1 MLEAGKCGITVNYQ
15 IYDLNLDINIVN
27 ILLAKAPTCLHFN
40 QIISLKILLLTK
52 VVCFNLTAKSFQHFT
67 TIKLTDTILGLVK
80 WSRLEQCTNEKVQEK
95 KNKQRLNPNQYRGQS
110 S

>member
-1 MLEAGKCGITVNYQ
+1 MSTVVLEAGKCRITFNYQ
-15 IYDLNLDINIVN
+15 ISDLNLDINILN

-40 QIISLKILLLTK
+40 QIIYLKILLLTK

-80 WSRLEQCTNEKVQEK
+80 WSRLEQCTNDKV
-95 KNKQRLNPNQYRGQS
+95 
-110 S
+110 